1 MIFVSPQ
8 SSESFTITVIF
19 SRGFP
24 FKYLF
29 SFSFDLIS
37 SPFISIIMS
46 SNEVGFSLFPYQY
59 VSSRVIAAAAAAA
72 SASSTPNALL
82 QSPSY
87 FGNIVVQFTRQVMR
101 PKVVLPMLFVIVMLF
116 DLEDAFDLDDDFFL
130 SDDEE
135 EQQQQQQQQTQ
146 TVQEDDE

>member
-1 MIFVSPQ
+1 
-8 SSESFTITVIF
+8 
-19 SRGFP
+19 
-24 FKYLF
+24 
-29 SFSFDLIS
+29 
-37 SPFISIIMS
+37 MS

-72 SASSTPNALL
+72 SASSTPNAIL

-87 FGNIVVQFTRQVMR
+87 FGSIVVQFTRQVMR

-135 EQQQQQQQQTQ
+135 QDEEGRPGTT
-146 TVQEDDE
+146 TVVVEEDS